1 MSVLRNWRTRLF
13 SALAVLAVSG
23 GTLIAT
29 SSPAAAAEQHCNF
42 NANFNAC
49 LTLTDKGYFWY
60 DATVGLDVHMSQ
72 QYAQWL
78 VDCPH
83 VVRSTIWG
91 DDGGS
96 NRSRIRDLVLS
107 PGWPDTVAD
116 PDGYGVRLFTLDIN
130 SEELNEDGDDDRD
143 EFYATIQYLDCMTG
157 FWSPEYRT
165 GEFVGDYRS

>member
-13 SALAVLAVSG
+13 SAFAVLAVSG
-23 GTLIAT
+23 GALIAT
-29 SSPAAAAEQHCNF
+29 SSPAAAAEQHCNY

-49 LTLTDKGYFWY
+49 LTLTYKGFFWY

-107 PGWPDTVAD
+107 PGWPGAG
-116 PDGYGVRLFTLDIN
+116 PDGYGVEMYTIN
-130 SEELNEDGDDDRD
+130 INADELNEDGDDDRD